1 MKDKIVKLAV
11 IRKDS
16 QDPCPFGLRITNGCR
31 NAGELITKMAP
42 LDAMGPEATKKE
54 RKAILKANRRLYMW
68 NSEGG
73 RCSYAG
79 KIMNEQGAVECNFR
93 SNAPGITEKG
103 ILGAPFY
110 SKVYNNIGLDG
121 IYSYPLG
128 YYADNNISRNL
139 YYGMYSLMGSDGAED
154 DIKKFAE
161 YLLELDGHF
170 LELSMDEQAVLRS
183 FASDYANNKLFKK
196 GMSDINLDTITTILE
211 CWKDK
216 NESS

>member
-1 MKDKIVKLAV
+1 M
-11 IRKDS
+11 
-16 QDPCPFGLRITNGCR
+16 
-31 NAGELITKMAP
+31 
-42 LDAMGPEATKKE
+42 
-54 RKAILKANRRLYMW
+54 
-68 NSEGG
+68 
-73 RCSYAG
+73 
-79 KIMNEQGAVECNFR
+79 
-93 SNAPGITEKG
+93 

-139 YYGMYSLMGSDGAED
+139 YYGMYSLMGSDGSED

-183 FASDYANNKLFKK
+183 FASDYANNKL
-196 GMSDINLDTITTILE
+196 I
-211 CWKDK
+211 K
-216 NESS
+216 NM